1 MSKNRSMTKRACSG
15 FVHVRPVSARSLSPL
30 LDGLLRADLRA
41 AAAVQAE
48 HLQSIPGV
56 ARVDGLHIGVF
67 FKDLVQLFLADISN
81 LSPKGDRSAQGAFW

>member
-15 FVHVRPVSARSLSPL
+15 FVHARPVSARSLSPL

-56 ARVDGLHIGVF
+56 TGVDGLHIGVF
-67 FKDLVQLFLADISN
+67 FKDLLQLFLADISN

>member
-30 LDGLLRADLRA
+30 LDGLLRADFRA

-48 HLQSIPGV
+48 HLQNIPGV
-56 ARVDGLHIGVF
+56 AGADGLHIGVF
-67 FKDLVQLFLADISN
+67 FKDLLQLFLADVSN